1 MPVAGFDIFV
11 NGSRRTFHDVERVA
25 ISVACNLKQR
35 EPDAVVTIQSTETGE
50 VRTVLPDGRLA

>member
-1 MPVAGFDIFV
+1 LKVA
-11 NGSRRTFHDVERVA
+11 A
-25 ISVACNLKQR
+25 IQAAIGVACNLKQR